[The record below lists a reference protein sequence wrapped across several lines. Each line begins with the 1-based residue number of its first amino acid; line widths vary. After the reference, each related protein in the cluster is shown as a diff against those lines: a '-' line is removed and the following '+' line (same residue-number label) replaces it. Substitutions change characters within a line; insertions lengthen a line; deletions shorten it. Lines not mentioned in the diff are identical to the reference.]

1 LRMIDYMRKR
11 GLGRIEAQRK
21 KEVEWREKVMELAYA
36 SLLPR
41 ADSVSLP
48 TYLVTD
54 GPAIDEQRD

>member
-1 LRMIDYMRKR
+1 MMDYMRR
-11 GLGRIEAQRK
+11 QGLGKIEAQRE

-48 TYLVTD
+48 TPRTD
-54 GPAIDEQRD
+54 RPAIDEQRD